1 LRRFLSVLLLFA
13 VMLFTSCET
22 VQIFDCPAV
31 KQKQEKQA
39 EKERQAEQ
47 EIAEAAP
54 QKESKTPAET
64 GESTSTSPS
73 TSSSVSPNASA
84 STSPSPSQSAE
95 PSTAPSTS
103 SVVTPV
109 KNPSTGNSPGISQ
122 KQKQL
127 VEAANW
133 AKGKKY
139 LTINGQRFRM
149 DCSGVISAIY
159 YKAGIDL
166 AKDFNKYKGGGVQR
180 IHATM
185 QAKGLIYRPTV
196 PVPGDILFWDNTY
209 DANHNGRSDDVLSH
223 IGMVVSSDKKTGNVV
238 YVHHHEKKGIVF
250 ETMNLLH
257 PNDPKYNAIMRS
269 QRAKKLPGNKYLAS
283 QLYKDAGKGY
293 LLR

>member
-1 LRRFLSVLLLFA
+1 MKRFLSVLILFA

-22 VQIFDCPAV
+22 IQIFDCPAV
-31 KQKQEKQA
+31 KQKQAKQA
-39 EKERQAEQ
+39 EQERQAEQ
-47 EIAEAAP
+47 EKEAEQEIAEPEPKTVSNVPADT
-54 QKESKTPAET
+54 SK
-64 GESTSTSPS
+64 STSTS
-73 TSSSVSPNASA
+73 AD
-84 STSPSPSQSAE
+84 

-103 SVVTPV
+103 PAVTPV
-109 KNPSTGNSPGISQ
+109 KSTSTSNSPSISQ

-133 AKGKKY
+133 AKGKRY
-139 LTINGQRFRM
+139 LTVNGQRFKM
-149 DCSGVISAIY
+149 DCSGVVRAIY
-159 YKAGIDL
+159 FKAGIDL
-166 AKDFNKYKGGGVQR
+166 AQDFNKYKGGGVQR

-185 QAKGLIYRPTV
+185 QAKGLIYRPAV

-209 DANHNGRSDDVLSH
+209 DANHNGRSDDLLSH

>member
-1 LRRFLSVLLLFA
+1 MILFS
-13 VMLFTSCET
+13 SCESLP
-22 VQIFDCPAV
+22 QIFDCPAV
-31 KQKQEKQA
+31 KQKQAKQAEQERQVAEEKQA
-39 EKERQAEQ
+39 EQQSTEPE
-47 EIAEAAP
+47 P
-54 QKESKTPAET
+54 QTVSNVHANTSKSANN
-64 GESTSTSPS
+64 SPS
-73 TSSSVSPNASA
+73 SSTN
-84 STSPSPSQSAE
+84 

-103 SVVTPV
+103 PVVTPV
-109 KNPSTGNSPGISQ
+109 KTSTSPSISQ

-133 AKGKKY
+133 AKGRKY
-139 LTINGQRFRM
+139 LTVNGQRFKM
-149 DCSGVISAIY
+149 DCSGVVRAIY
-159 YKAGIDL
+159 FKAGIDL
-166 AKDFNKYKGGGVQR
+166 AQDFNKYKGGGVQR

-209 DANHNGRSDDVLSH
+209 DANHNGQSDDVLSH

-283 QLYKDAGKGY
+283 QLYKDSGKGY

>member
-1 LRRFLSVLLLFA
+1 MRRFFFFLLLSS
-13 VMLFTSCET
+13 VILFSSCESLP
-22 VQIFDCPAV
+22 QIFDCPAV
-31 KQKQEKQA
+31 KQKQAKQAEQERQVAEEKQA
-39 EKERQAEQ
+39 EQQSTEPE
-47 EIAEAAP
+47 P
-54 QKESKTPAET
+54 QTVSNVHANTSKSANN
-64 GESTSTSPS
+64 SPS
-73 TSSSVSPNASA
+73 SSTN
-84 STSPSPSQSAE
+84 

-103 SVVTPV
+103 PVVTPV
-109 KNPSTGNSPGISQ
+109 KTSTSPSISQ

-149 DCSGVISAIY
+149 DCSGVVRAIY
-159 YKAGIDL
+159 FKAGIDL
-166 AKDFNKYKGGGVQR
+166 AQDFNKYKGGGVQR

-209 DANHNGRSDDVLSH
+209 DANHNGQSDDVLSH

-283 QLYKDAGKGY
+283 QLYKDSGKGY

>member
-1 LRRFLSVLLLFA
+1 MKRFLSVLLLFA
-13 VMLFTSCET
+13 AMLFTSCESLP
-22 VQIFDCPAV
+22 QIFDCPAV
-31 KQKQEKQA
+31 KQKQA
-39 EKERQAEQ
+39 RQAAQEKKAEQ
-47 EIAEAAP
+47 KIAEP
-54 QKESKTPAET
+54 ESEPETVADSPADT
-64 GESTSTSPS
+64 GKNTSASPSPSASTSTAPSTNTSNTPSTSSTVTPVKSPS
-73 TSSSVSPNASA
+73 TSSS
-84 STSPSPSQSAE
+84 PS
-95 PSTAPSTS
+95 
-103 SVVTPV
+103 
-109 KNPSTGNSPGISQ
+109 ISQ

-149 DCSGVISAIY
+149 DCSGVVRAIY
-159 YKAGIDL
+159 FKAGIDL
-166 AKDFNKYKGGGVQR
+166 AQDFNKYKGGGVQR

-293 LLR
+293 LMK

>member
-1 LRRFLSVLLLFA
+1 MKRFLSFLLLSA
-13 VMLFTSCET
+13 MMLFTSCET
-22 VQIFDCPAV
+22 IQIFDCPAV

-39 EKERQAEQ
+39 AQEKKAEQ
-47 EIAEAAP
+47 ETVSE
-54 QKESKTPAET
+54 TPSDT
-64 GESTSTSPS
+64 SNSLSTSP
-73 TSSSVSPNASA
+73 N
-84 STSPSPSQSAE
+84 TSPDTS

-103 SVVTPV
+103 PAVTPV
-109 KNPSTGNSPGISQ
+109 KTSTSPSISQ

-149 DCSGVISAIY
+149 DCSGVVRAIY
-159 YKAGIDL
+159 FKAGIDL